1 MNCGIFEGGFS
12 VNVYTKSLCILVNK
26 KVQKINSNICFV
38 CAFKLKINMKR
49 AGMCH
54 M

>member
-1 MNCGIFEGGFS
+1 MNYGICEGGSS
-12 VNVYTKSLCILVNK
+12 VNVYIRSLCILVNK
-26 KVQKINSNICFV
+26 KVQKINSNICLV